1 MAIVGIGGA
10 LAPISPGRLAE
21 LRVVQQGFCSVIDEF
36 IANGRTLPLEMSYH
50 APDNIK
56 AEFKASRRG
65 MSVKIRKNNSKVR
78 ITLLHLCLAFA
89 VSILQVHFVLLI
101 FLEFD

>member
-1 MAIVGIGGA
+1 MSVVGIGGA
-10 LAPISPGRLAE
+10 LAPISPERLAE
-21 LRVVQQGFCSVIDEF
+21 LRVVQEGFRSVIDEF

-50 APDNIK
+50 APGNRK

-89 VSILQVHFVLLI
+89 ISILHIHFVLLI
-101 FLEFD
+101 FLAF